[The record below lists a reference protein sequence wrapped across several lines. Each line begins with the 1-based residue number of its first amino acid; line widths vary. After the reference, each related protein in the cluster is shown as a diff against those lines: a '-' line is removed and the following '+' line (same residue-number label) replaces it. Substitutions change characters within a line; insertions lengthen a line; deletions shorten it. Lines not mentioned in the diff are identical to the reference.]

1 MNINRFF
8 SNSKN
13 LMKLAY
19 PILIAQL
26 IQNLMGFADT
36 VMAGRVSATDMAAV
50 AVASSV
56 WLPLILAISGLIMAL
71 ASIVSQLSGARQ
83 YDEVAKA
90 SYQTAWIAVT
100 FSIIIIML
108 YYIATPLLIDS
119 IDMEPE
125 LKQLMFDYL
134 GYIVWGGPGYCL
146 YLVLRNYSEAV
157 SYTHLTLPT
166 NREV

>member
-56 WLPLILAISGLIMAL
+56 WLPLILTIYGLVMAL
-71 ASIVSQLSGARQ
+71 ATIVSQLAGAQ
-83 YDEVAKA
+83 KFNQVAKNC
-90 SYQTAWIAVT
+90 S
-100 FSIIIIML
+100 
-108 YYIATPLLIDS
+108 
-119 IDMEPE
+119 
-125 LKQLMFDYL
+125 
-134 GYIVWGGPGYCL
+134 
-146 YLVLRNYSEAV
+146 
-157 SYTHLTLPT
+157 
-166 NREV
+166 